1 MPFQL
6 ILFIFF
12 SVVAIFLVFGLYSV
26 LTDRVYRHPS
36 TLLWAGVITA
46 VFGAFL
52 KGIPILIKGLPN
64 HVGLAAELELAV
76 LVVDPLLGG
85 LAGGLVAAAVIVKLQ
100 IMHAKSQISANE
112 DDQYADEEIEQA
124 WLHCQRVDEMKG
136 SMPENELEE
145 RRARASDAMS
155 RALDR
160 KRKAEKRLREVS
172 VPGLCEA
179 KPARSKRQRL
189 E

>member
-1 MPFQL
+1 MPPYLSSFA
-6 ILFIFF
+6 FF
-12 SVVAIFLVFGLYSV
+12 SVVAIFAVFGFYVV
-26 LTDRVYRHPS
+26 LTDWAYRRPKR
-36 TLLWAGVITA
+36 LFFAGVIATA
-46 VFGAFL
+46 FAVFL
-52 KGIPILIKGLPN
+52 KGIPILMKGLPN
-64 HVGLAAELELAV
+64 SGFKPEELDFVALA
-76 LVVDPLLGG
+76 VDPLLGG
-85 LAGGLVAAAVIVKLQ
+85 LAGGLVASAVIVKLQ

-145 RRARASDAMS
+145 QRARASDAMS

-172 VPGLCEA
+172 VPGL
-179 KPARSKRQRL
+179 
-189 E
+189 